1 MKRILKIII
10 LGICL
15 GLAMVVLQNILKMD
29 TNDFMHMYWMIA
41 IVIILAAVLINV
53 LYNLHYQQKVQ
64 KAAKLLEAGKTNEYI
79 DELKKLLKTAKGS
92 NLRNVLSLNL
102 AAGYLEAK
110 EFDMAIPMLE
120 ELAGKRLTGA
130 GVKTAHRINLCMC
143 YFDTEQYDK
152 AAALYNESQRLFEQ
166 YRNSKS
172 FGANIIILD
181 IFMAV
186 HAKQYE
192 QANALLE
199 TARKTYDTPRYQ
211 QAFCEITGI
220 ITKERE
226 IGIRGE

>member
-1 MKRILKIII
+1 MKRMLKIII

-15 GLAMVVLQNILKMD
+15 GLAMIVLQKSLNMD
-29 TNDFMHMYWMIA
+29 TNEFMHIYWIA
-41 IVIILAAVLINV
+41 AIGIILAVVLINV
-53 LYNLHYQQKVQ
+53 LYNIHYQQKVQ
-64 KAAKLLEAGKTNEYI
+64 KAAKLLEDGKTHEYI
-79 DELKKLLKTAKGS
+79 DELKKPLKTAKGQ

-120 ELAGKRLTGA
+120 ELSVKRLAGS

-143 YFDTEQYDK
+143 YFDTNQYDK
-152 AAALYNESQRLFEQ
+152 AAALYGESQHFFDQ
-166 YRNSKS
+166 YRNSKL

-186 HAKQYE
+186 QAKQYE

-199 TARKTYDTPRYQ
+199 TAKKTYDTPRYQ
-211 QAFCEITGI
+211 QAFCEMA
-220 ITKERE
+220 E
-226 IGIRGE
+226 ILAKANEQP